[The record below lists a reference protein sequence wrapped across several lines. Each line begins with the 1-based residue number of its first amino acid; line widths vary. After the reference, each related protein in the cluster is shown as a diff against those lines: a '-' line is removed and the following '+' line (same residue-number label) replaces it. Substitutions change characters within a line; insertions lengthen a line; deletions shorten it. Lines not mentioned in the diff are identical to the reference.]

1 MIAPT
6 ENTCGGDDDERL
18 GAPPPRALQPP
29 IQAVALSHL
38 LVMQL
43 IE

>member
-18 GAPPPRALQPP
+18 GAPPRPPTPRPGCRALSPP
-29 IQAVALSHL
+29 GHAAD
-38 LVMQL
+38 
-43 IE
+43 